1 MQVETNRYFRVKQLA
16 EMLDVS
22 RATIYRAIES
32 GQLDALKIGT
42 GKGAL
47 RIPGQAVNTYLNDCA
62 DAAYRGYVEG
72 GEAAAADDTDTEIAQ
87 VEASADAAEVA

>member
-1 MQVETNRYFRVKQLA
+1 MQVESNRYFRVKQLA

-47 RIPGQAVNTYLNDCA
+47 RIPGHAVNTYLETCA
-62 DAAYRGYVEG
+62 EAAYQGYVKGDES
-72 GEAAAADDTDTEIAQ
+72 AAADDTEVSI
-87 VEASADAAEVA
+87 DAAEVA